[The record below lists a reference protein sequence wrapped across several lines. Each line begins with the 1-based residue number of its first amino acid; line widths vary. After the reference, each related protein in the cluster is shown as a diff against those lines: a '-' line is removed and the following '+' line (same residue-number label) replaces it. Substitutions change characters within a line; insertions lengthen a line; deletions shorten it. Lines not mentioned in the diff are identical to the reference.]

1 MSQASDMVRT
11 EFKKGDDIRDA
22 GLTTPEDIIRYDDI
36 VYGEDPKWQSLD
48 VYRPKSAEGKKLPV
62 IVSVHGGGWVYGDK
76 ERYQF
81 YCMNLAQRGFAVVNY
96 TYRLAPEYKY
106 PSSLEDTNSVFTWI
120 LAHGGE
126 YGFDTAHIFG
136 VGDSAGGHN
145 LGLYAGI
152 CTNPQYAAGYGF
164 KTPEGFAP
172 TAIGLHCGA
181 YRIEIGQEGNTDDLT
196 QRLMAD
202 FLPEKGTEKELE
214 LIDVTKHI
222 TEKYPLKEITHF
234 IIAQLSILRLD
245 VTMKNV
251 SQRLLPTAI
260 HAVHKRHIL
269 LRQLLCQKRR
279 LVLQEISRTGHEK
292 CGRIFLCNMLRHID
306 FIVTSS
312 RRMLSCAMMKC
323 VISLRGI
330 YNR

>member
-222 TEKYPLKEITHF
+222 TEKYPPTFFMTCPGDFLKNQAPLLAE
-234 IIAQLSILRLD
+234 QL
-245 VTMKNV
+245 VEKNV
-251 SQRLLPTAI
+251 PFMYRMYGSG
-260 HAVHKRHIL
+260 
-269 LRQLLCQKRR
+269 QKP
-279 LVLQEISRTGHEK
+279 LAHVFHCDIKSEDAK
-292 CGRIFLCNMLRHID
+292 LCNDEVCD
-306 FIVTSS
+306 FFK
-312 RRMLSCAMMKC
+312 RYL
-323 VISLRGI
+323 
-330 YNR
+330 